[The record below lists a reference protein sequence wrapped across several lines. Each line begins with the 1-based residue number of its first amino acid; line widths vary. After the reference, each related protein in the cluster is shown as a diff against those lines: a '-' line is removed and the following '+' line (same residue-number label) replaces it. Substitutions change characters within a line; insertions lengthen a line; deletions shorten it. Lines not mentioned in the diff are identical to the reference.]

1 MAQNQ
6 IPLDPIQAQLI
17 KTAQT
22 GTASTTSGPAYTQNV
37 FGTRSPAGTGLVE
50 GLRAFSKAL
59 GSASEVAKQRKFAE
73 DMVTAGIFAAKNEVA
88 PGLTSQK
95 ALLHNYNLLDENY
108 TNRILNQVEVYDNNT
123 ASNISNHVGLTTE
136 QKGIQHR
143 TFIDQIKQEATNNV
157 THNGEALG
165 NLLVKL
171 DGYQHKWE
179 VDIAY
184 FDMAQRMQ
192 TAMENVST
200 DIQKYSTENKG
211 YTLKYIKSLANK
223 LKDTE
228 LQHNQRNV
236 GTKENPKFIRAELAI
251 DYNKAVFSL
260 LKEQVV
266 DSYRWNP
273 ELYESLLE
281 RIDDYY
287 RPFAIKENALITAGK
302 QDAIGDHQT
311 FQSLFD
317 GLESDIIA
325 QQKIQTDLDKKGTA
339 NWFRS
344 WIAPKLENNVP
355 WNGDL
360 DTTLFSNIFGS
371 EASTWINKAKVM
383 LTADKRGTHS
393 PEFIHA
399 LELVQ
404 NGTMRTEEQLQ
415 GLVQQFHLNNDA
427 GSKLSRLISQFKGEF
442 KENIT
447 ILQDAS
453 IITDGRMSKV
463 IQNTWL
469 QNLLAPLIKAEG
481 FTFKEMTKERWVER
495 FLLVKNKVKW
505 PDEINHLWTTLQR
518 EVANNRGAI
527 RLESQMRVYDEVLAK
542 KYGYRT
548 FAPEEA
554 SAWVENRTE
563 LILQTLE
570 SLGEWE
576 VVEEKQNGTLVKV
589 LKKKEVKKGSK

>member
-108 TNRILNQVEVYDNNT
+108 TNRIVNQVEVYDNNT
-123 ASNISNHVGLTTE
+123 AANIANHLGLTTE
-136 QKGIQHR
+136 QKGIQFK

-165 NLLVKL
+165 KLLVKL

-179 VDIAY
+179 VDIAR
-184 FDMAQRMQ
+184 FDMAQWME
-192 TAMENVST
+192 TAMTNVRT
-200 DIQKYSTENKG
+200 DIKTWTDNNKEI
-211 YTLKYIKSLANK
+211 TTKELEKWAKT

-228 LQHNQRNV
+228 LQDKQRNI
-236 GTKENPKFIRAELAI
+236 GTADKPKWITAELAI

-260 LKEQVV
+260 LSSQVV

-273 ELYESLLE
+273 QLYESFLE
-281 RIDDYY
+281 RWEDYY
-287 RPFAIKENALITAGK
+287 KPFATKENALITAGK

-317 GLESDIIA
+317 KFENDIIG
-325 QQKIQTDLDKKGTA
+325 QQKIQTELDKKGTA
-339 NWFRS
+339 HWFKS

-469 QNLLAPLIKAEG
+469 QNLLAPLIEKEG
-481 FTFKEMTKERWVER
+481 FTFKEMTKERWVEK

-554 SAWVENRTE
+554 SAWVESRTE

-576 VVEEKQNGTLVKV
+576 VVEKIQNGILVKV
-589 LKKKEVKKGSK
+589 LQKKEVKKGSE